1 MAHPPETRAAVR
13 AAYIYQRL
21 TLVDA
26 AGQAG
31 VTDGVARAW
40 KRSAAATGDDWDAAR
55 AAAGL
60 SREGQLAVATA
71 VLEDFVLL
79 FQSSTR
85 RLRELPPDTDPMAT
99 AEALARLSDSYTKM
113 MSAAGKVSTPISR
126 LSVALETLRE
136 FSKYIG
142 TQRPDALAT
151 FADLL
156 EGFGA
161 RLTETMS
168 RG

>member
-13 AAYIYQRL
+13 AAYIYRRL
-21 TLVDA
+21 PLTECA
-26 AGQAG
+26 AQAG
-31 VTDGVARAW
+31 VGDGVARTW
-40 KRSAAATGDDWDAAR
+40 KRAAYEDGDDWDAAR
-55 AAAGL
+55 AAASL

-79 FQSSTR
+79 FQAATR
-85 RLRELPPDTDPMAT
+85 RLKDQKDLDPVQAVET
-99 AEALARLSDSYTKM
+99 LARLSDSYTKM

-126 LSVALETLRE
+126 LSVALETLRGLAA
-136 FSKYIG
+136 YIG
-142 TQRPDALAT
+142 TTRPDALPVYAE
-151 FADLL
+151 LL

-161 RLTETMS
+161 TLTETLA